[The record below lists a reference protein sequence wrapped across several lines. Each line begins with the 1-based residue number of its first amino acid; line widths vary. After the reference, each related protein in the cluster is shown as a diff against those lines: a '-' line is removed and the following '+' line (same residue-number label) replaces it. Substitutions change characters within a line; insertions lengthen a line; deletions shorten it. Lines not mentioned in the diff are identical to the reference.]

1 MVVALDGDVGI
12 LRDLAKRY
20 SEVADEAIQDERR
33 DLWRSHN
40 SLVRTR
46 PLIYVRA
53 FAWREAPES
62 ALECQDPFYRAHEN
76 YLRQQLYRATFG
88 DDYIIEP
95 WITQTAT
102 HIIPP
107 EGPWGV
113 EVKRIASP
121 EPRGAWKYDPP
132 IKELA
137 DVEKLVRPHH
147 AIDEQATARNVA
159 RLQDA
164 VGDILEVNVSR
175 APLYRVWHADISTD
189 LAYLRELGQVM
200 WDMVDHPQWL
210 HGLLAFM
217 RDGVLTAQREAEE
230 AGEWRLADHENQ
242 AMPSALELRDPEA
255 NSQPVTRDQ
264 LWAFVAAQE
273 MAQVSPAMH
282 DEFMLQYQLPI
293 MKAFGLVSYGCCEDL
308 THKIDMVRQIPNL
321 RRIAVAP
328 FADAQRC
335 AEQIGDQYVMS
346 WRPSP
351 AEMVSV
357 QFDPDH
363 IRKTVRGA
371 LDAARANGCHVDI
384 TLKDVET
391 VEGQPERIH
400 EWVRIV
406 REEIEA
412 Y

>member
-1 MVVALDGDVGI
+1 VAKALDGDVQI
-12 LRDLAKRY
+12 LRDLADQYR
-20 SEVADEAIQDERR
+20 EVAGKEVQDERR
-33 DLWRSHN
+33 DLWRRHN

-53 FAWREAPES
+53 FAWREVPDSE
-62 ALECQDPFYRAHEN
+62 LQCRDPFCRAHES
-76 YLRQQLYRATFG
+76 YLRQQLYRDTFG

-102 HIIPP
+102 YTTPR

-113 EVKRIASP
+113 EVKRIPSP
-121 EPRGAWKYDPP
+121 DPRGAWKYDPP
-132 IKELA
+132 IKELE
-137 DVEKLVRPHH
+137 DVGKLVAPHH
-147 AIDEQATARNVA
+147 AIDEEATARNVA
-159 RLQDA
+159 RLQDT

-200 WDMVDHPQWL
+200 WDMVDHPAWL
-210 HGLLAFM
+210 HNLVAFM
-217 RDGVLTAQREAEE
+217 RDGVLTAHQEAEE
-230 AGEWRLADHENQ
+230 AGDWRLADHENQ
-242 AMPSALELRDPEA
+242 AMPYALELRDPVA
-255 NSQPVTRDQ
+255 NSEPVTRDQ

-282 DEFMLQYQLPI
+282 DEFILQYQLPI
-293 MKAFGLVSYGCCEDL
+293 MEAFGLVSYGCCEDL
-308 THKIDMVRQIPNL
+308 THKIDMLRQIPNL
-321 RRIAVAP
+321 RRIAVTP
-328 FADAQRC
+328 FADVRRC
-335 AEQIGDQYVMS
+335 AEQIGDIYVMS

-357 QFDPDH
+357 RFDPDH
-363 IRKTVRGA
+363 IRTTVRGA
-371 LDAARANGCHVDI
+371 LDAARANGCHIDI

-391 VEGQPERIH
+391 VEGHPERIH

-406 REEIEA
+406 RDVIEA